1 MNIFLIFLI
10 AFFSSFNAL
19 AQTPNAIKQDFQAV
33 IWALSCTSCHGT
45 DGKAE
50 GVGLHIAGRK
60 PDELHKMLLDYKSGK
75 RQGTIMHQHA
85 KGYSDSEL
93 KRIAIYFSEVK

>member
-10 AFFSSFNAL
+10 ALFTNSNAL
-19 AQTPNAIKQDFQAV
+19 AQNSNATKQDYQAV
-33 IWALSCTSCHGT
+33 IWAMSCASCHGT

-50 GVGLHIAGRK
+50 GVGLYIAGRK
-60 PDELHKMLLDYKSGK
+60 SDELYNLLIDYKTGK

-93 KRIAIYFSEVK
+93 KRIAVYFSEVK